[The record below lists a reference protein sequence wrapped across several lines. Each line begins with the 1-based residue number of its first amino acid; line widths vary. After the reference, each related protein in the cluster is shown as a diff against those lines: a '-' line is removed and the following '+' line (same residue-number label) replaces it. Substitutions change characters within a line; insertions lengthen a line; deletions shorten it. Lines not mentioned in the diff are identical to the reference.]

1 MESVNSLTVKELI
14 ELLQEFSDEQ
24 SGNEE
29 LPVVFAYNYGDHW
42 HTEVLG
48 EVNQVQ
54 EEVAEWSSY
63 HEMFKLSDDAEIP
76 VCVLS

>member
-54 EEVAEWSSY
+54 EEVVNG
-63 HEMFKLSDDAEIP
+63 HPIMKCLSCLMMQRFQF
-76 VCVLS
+76 VY